1 MKISPFAVFAASVLL
16 FVTAFA
22 APVVQTPV
30 APTTQ
35 GEPSEPLRLSFVT
48 NGSSDYWTVVRAGV
62 RQAAQ
67 DYAVNVDFQYLGM
80 GTSAEQN
87 EVVKNALATRVD
99 GVMIS
104 PVDPVNQTA
113 ILNKIAGKTLLFTQD
128 TDAPIS
134 ARVCYIGIDNIEAG
148 RQAGAQLKRVL
159 PAGGEIM
166 VFVGDSSTT
175 NASERIRGLRESLVG
190 SKIRILKVLDDDA
203 DRAQAKLNVLSA
215 IRQHPNLAACV
226 GIWSYNGPVIL
237 QALTQA
243 KRLGKTKIV
252 CFDDEEETLDG
263 VARGQISAT
272 IVLPSY
278 QIGYQSIALMTKYLR
293 GDQSVVPA
301 NRRVLIPTLTIT
313 QSDVTA
319 YKKQLRAWYDSSAN

>member
-1 MKISPFAVFAASVLL
+1 MKIFPFVVLL
-16 FVTAFA
+16 AILSLTVIASA
-22 APVVQTPV
+22 APAAKAPV
-30 APTTQ
+30 APATS
-35 GEPSEPLRLSFVT
+35 GEPREPLRLSFVT

-62 RQAAQ
+62 RKAAQ
-67 DYAVNVDFQYLGM
+67 DYAVNVDFQYLGQ

-87 EVVKNALATRVD
+87 EVVKDALTTRVD

-134 ARVCYIGIDNIEAG
+134 ARVCYVGADAVAAG

-159 PAGGEIM
+159 PAGGEVM
-166 VFVGDSSTT
+166 FFVGNPDAT
-175 NASERIRGLRESLVG
+175 NASERIHGLKQSLAG
-190 SKIRILKVLDDDA
+190 SNIRILGVAVDDA
-203 DRAQAKLNVLSA
+203 DRAKARGNVLDA
-215 IRQHPNLAACV
+215 LKKHPNLAACV
-226 GIWSYNGPVIL
+226 GIWSYNGPAIL
-237 QALTQA
+237 QALTEA

-278 QIGYQSIALMTKYLR
+278 QIGYQSVALMTKYLR
-293 GDQSVVPA
+293 GDKSVVPIDS
-301 NRRVLIPTLTIT
+301 RVLIPMVTIT
-313 QSDVTA
+313 QANATS
-319 YKKQLRAWYDSSAN
+319 YKTQLRRWYDSSAN